1 MGMDIEE
8 ELAFSAFHSISAF
21 CNAGFSTLYGN
32 LGNELVLH
40 NHNLLYI
47 TISFPGYFGRYRFP
61 DSGKSV

>member
-40 NHNLLYI
+40 NHNLLYHYL
-47 TISFPGYFGRYRFP
+47 FPGYFGRYRFP